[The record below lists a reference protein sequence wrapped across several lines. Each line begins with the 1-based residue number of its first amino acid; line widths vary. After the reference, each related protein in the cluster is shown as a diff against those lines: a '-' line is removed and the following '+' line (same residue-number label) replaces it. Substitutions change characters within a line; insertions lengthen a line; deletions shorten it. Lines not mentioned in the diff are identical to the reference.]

1 MPNSERSGVL
11 FKTSVKYEKSSV
23 TLHDDSLAHI
33 LHQDDRSQEVVDLR
47 VGSIRQGKERQQM
60 PVIVNGGVISLLYS
74 YPSLYFWTTRL
85 TVSACLGGLLANGE
99 LYRWWWKSTTATT
112 G

>member
-1 MPNSERSGVL
+1 VQLIPNSERSGVL

-23 TLHDDSLAHI
+23 TLHDDSLAHS
-33 LHQDDRSQEVVDLR
+33 LHQDGRSQEVVDLR
-47 VGSIRQGKERQQM
+47 VGSVRQGKERQQM
-60 PVIVNGGVISLLYS
+60 PIIVNGGVISLLYS

-85 TVSACLGGLLANGE
+85 DCERMS
-99 LYRWWWKSTTATT
+99 RWAV